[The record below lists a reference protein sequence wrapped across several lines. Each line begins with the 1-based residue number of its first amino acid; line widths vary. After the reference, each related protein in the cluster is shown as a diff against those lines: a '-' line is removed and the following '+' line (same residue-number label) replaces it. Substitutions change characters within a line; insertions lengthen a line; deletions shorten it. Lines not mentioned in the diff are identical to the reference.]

1 MNDALIGHVLYKGMS
16 RDISLRRLGAD
27 PFLSRHSAQLVER
40 ALSLREWSCSGLR
53 SCFLSVCETEERFL
67 FVVVPCP
74 CCGGAIRFL
83 KPSSLTVIH
92 SMSGNAWS
100 YWRLVVYGFLRLSEE
115 A

>member
-1 MNDALIGHVLYKGMS
+1 MS

-40 ALSLREWSCSGLR
+40 ALPLRERSCSGLR
-53 SCFLSVCETEERFL
+53 SCFVSVCEADEPFL
-67 FVVVPCP
+67 FAVVPLSLLW
-74 CCGGAIRFL
+74 RRHSFSET
-83 KPSSLTVIH
+83 SSLTVIH

-100 YWRLVVYGFLRLSEE
+100 YRRLVTYGFLGLSER